1 MTRPVLAVA
10 YPTADEALDC
20 GCETDCTGACDD
32 GYDESFFREIDR
44 MDWPDGEVP
53 G

>member
-1 MTRPVLAVA
+1 MSRPVLPVA

-32 GYDESFFREIDR
+32 GYEPDYREW
-44 MDWPDGEVP
+44 DWADASG
-53 G
+53 GGW